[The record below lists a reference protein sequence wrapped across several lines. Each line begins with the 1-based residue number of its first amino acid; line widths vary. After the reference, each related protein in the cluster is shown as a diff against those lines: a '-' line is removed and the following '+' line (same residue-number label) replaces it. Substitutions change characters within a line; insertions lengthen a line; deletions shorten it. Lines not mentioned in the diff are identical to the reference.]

1 VGTAVIVSERLS
13 RSPFTIGRHRNT
25 RHVTRLRRQQP
36 CDHVRDLPRASDAA
50 HRHCVCELVAHFG
63 TRRIT
68 ISESMSTN
76 EQANKAVEAMLAAGT
91 GVSTNLKSY
100 IESDSYQGGSDR
112 G

>member
-1 VGTAVIVSERLS
+1 
-13 RSPFTIGRHRNT
+13 
-25 RHVTRLRRQQP
+25 
-36 CDHVRDLPRASDAA
+36 
-50 HRHCVCELVAHFG
+50 
-63 TRRIT
+63 
-68 ISESMSTN
+68 MSTN